1 MRDNLM
7 KVKMKMK
14 FLRRGKYIGFCGEI
28 DWLLFVSKEKE
39 FLQYYVEIGHDG
51 ILYYI
56 SPEESALWV

>member
-1 MRDNLM
+1 
-7 KVKMKMK
+7 MK